1 MMGPQ
6 QIPGPDRCPLL
17 GVHISGR
24 DRSPTA
30 THGGYT
36 PSRHG
41 ARPLNLES
49 SSSLCEQL
57 PTRPA
62 EPAGT
67 VQEFARLTPSN
78 LARYQMYL
86 SRTEDSGSSV
96 EEVVRTRS
104 GRTLRMRPTRCRLQ
118 ERPRK
123 KRHVLQS
130 MARPLKKWL
139 IRHREK
145 PYPSKAEKLALALG
159 SHMTLEQVSNWFANA
174 RRRLKNTVYVPGM
187 NWGDRIRQY
196 NNFISGN
203 TEPLS
208 ISSDDSI
215 WDSDCEQ
222 RGGDDDD
229 RLAEEEGDSRPLQAA
244 ARESH
249 ARAEL
254 FEHSYS
260 ATALQK
266 GQAPPGARGTAAA
279 ASTPRPKRPRCADG
293 EPGPGGKRPRP
304 SCDSDSPSENDSDD
318 ESTTVGA
325 VDEPSQSAPHPTLQ
339 RRPVAG
345 SPQAPLPVPPSGVKR
360 RLFDS
365 EEDSTQMS
373 PAIKKY
379 KTSMLL
385 RYIGANLRDP
395 PERETPFGV
404 QAASKQPRQTAKRP
418 REEQRQAARTN
429 EPKRVVREGQ
439 RPAAKKR
446 KCIAEPSSWHFPS
459 TPSPVRSA
467 ANLRWTEIEA
477 AEALTHL
484 SQSSALCWSQ
494 QPQQQ
499 RVS

>member
-1 MMGPQ
+1 MGPQ
-6 QIPGPDRCPLL
+6 QIPGPERCLL
-17 GVHISGR
+17 LSGHVSRR
-24 DRSPTA
+24 DKSPTA
-30 THGGYT
+30 PQGMYSS
-36 PSRHG
+36 SRHG
-41 ARPLNLES
+41 TRPLEVHS
-49 SSSLCEQL
+49 SSSLREQL
-57 PTRPA
+57 ATRSI
-62 EPAGT
+62 EHGGST
-67 VQEFARLTPSN
+67 QEFARLTPSN

-86 SRTEDSGSSV
+86 SRTEDSASSI

-139 IRHREK
+139 IRHRDK

-215 WDSDCEQ
+215 WDSDCGQHGGGADNGLVEE
-222 RGGDDDD
+222 RGSSALQG
-229 RLAEEEGDSRPLQAA
+229 LAQEG
-244 ARESH
+244 H
-249 ARAEL
+249 ARVQL

-260 ATALQK
+260 AAALGQK
-266 GQAPPGARGTAAA
+266 NQASAGRGTHSAM
-279 ASTPRPKRPRCADG
+279 ASTTTPRSKRLRCIDG
-293 EPGPGGKRPRP
+293 DEGPGSKRLRL
-304 SCDSDSPSENDSDD
+304 SCYSESPSENDSDD
-318 ESTTVGA
+318 ESTTVGDG
-325 VDEPSQSAPHPTLQ
+325 VEPSQVATSTAPQ

-345 SPQAPLPVPPSGVKR
+345 PSQASPSGVKR
-360 RLFDS
+360 RLSDS
-365 EEDSTQMS
+365 EESSERMK
-373 PAIKKY
+373 AFKKY

-385 RYIGANLRDP
+385 RYISDDLQDP
-395 PERETPFGV
+395 PGGETVSSV
-404 QAASKQPRQTAKRP
+404 QSPSKLSPPTAMRSSKEQQQHVRMAEPEKAVVQGQRQVAKR
-418 REEQRQAARTN
+418 RKHTN
-429 EPKRVVREGQ
+429 EP
-439 RPAAKKR
+439 
-446 KCIAEPSSWHFPS
+446 S
-459 TPSPVRSA
+459 SA
-467 ANLRWTEIEA
+467 ASFRWTEIEA

-484 SQSSALCWSQ
+484 SQSSALCWTQ

>member
-17 GVHISGR
+17 GVHVSGR

-30 THGGYT
+30 AHGGYT
-36 PSRHG
+36 TSRHG
-41 ARPLNLES
+41 SRPLNMQS
-49 SSSLCEQL
+49 SSSPCEQL
-57 PTRPA
+57 TTRHT
-62 EPAGT
+62 EHGGT
-67 VQEFARLTPSN
+67 AQEFARLTPSN

-86 SRTEDSGSSV
+86 SRAEDSASSA

-139 IRHREK
+139 IRHRDK

-222 RGGDDDD
+222 RGGDEDDG
-229 RLAEEEGDSRPLQAA
+229 LAEEERDASPLQGA
-244 ARESH
+244 ARESY

-266 GQAPPGARGTAAA
+266 GQAPGARAHGAAA
-279 ASTPRPKRPRCADG
+279 AATTPRPKRPRCADG

-325 VDEPSQSAPHPTLQ
+325 VDEPSQSAPPPAPQ
-339 RRPVAG
+339 RRPVTG

-365 EEDSTQMS
+365 EEDSARMS

-385 RYIGANLRDP
+385 RYIGANLREP

-404 QAASKQPRQTAKRP
+404 QAPSKQSRQTVKRP
-418 REEQRQAARTN
+418 REEQQQTARAT

-439 RPAAKKR
+439 KPAAKKKKR
-446 KCIAEPSSWHFPS
+446 IAEPSS
-459 TPSPVRSA
+459 A
-467 ANLRWTEIEA
+467 ASLRWTEIEA

>member
-1 MMGPQ
+1 MLPVIGF
-6 QIPGPDRCPLL
+6 CP
-17 GVHISGR
+17 VRR

-30 THGGYT
+30 AQATYT
-36 PSRHG
+36 SSRHG
-41 ARPLNLES
+41 ERPLEYHS

-57 PTRPA
+57 ATRPH
-62 EPAGT
+62 GGST
-67 VQEFARLTPSN
+67 QEFARLTPSN

-86 SRTEDSGSSV
+86 SRTEDSASSI

-104 GRTLRMRPTRCRLQ
+104 GRTLRMRPTRAW
-118 ERPRK
+118 P
-123 KRHVLQS
+123 
-130 MARPLKKWL
+130 APLKKWL
-139 IRHREK
+139 IRHRDK

-222 RGGDDDD
+222 RGGDDG
-229 RLAEEEGDSRPLQAA
+229 LVEERNGSPLQGVAQ
-244 ARESH
+244 ESH

-260 ATALQK
+260 ATSLGQK
-266 GQAPPGARGTAAA
+266 GQAPGGRGAHAAA
-279 ASTPRPKRPRCADG
+279 AAMNTPRTKRLHCVDG
-293 EPGPGGKRPRP
+293 DPGPGGKRPRP

-318 ESTTVGA
+318 ESTTVGDGVETSRPA
-325 VDEPSQSAPHPTLQ
+325 TPPPTPQ
-339 RRPVAG
+339 RRQVVC
-345 SPQAPLPVPPSGVKR
+345 SPQAPPSVPPSGVKR

-365 EEDSTQMS
+365 EESSKRMS
-373 PAIKKY
+373 PAFKKY

-385 RYIGANLRDP
+385 RYIGADRLRDP
-395 PERETPFGV
+395 SVREAASTV
-404 QAASKQPRQTAKRP
+404 QAPSKQSRPATKRP
-418 REEQRQAARTN
+418 REEQQQHVRTT
-429 EPKRVVREGQ
+429 EPRKAVPEGQ

-446 KCIAEPSSWHFPS
+446 KYVDEPPS
-459 TPSPVRSA
+459 VAS
-467 ANLRWTEIEA
+467 LRWTEIEA

-484 SQSSALCWSQ
+484 SQSSALCWTQ